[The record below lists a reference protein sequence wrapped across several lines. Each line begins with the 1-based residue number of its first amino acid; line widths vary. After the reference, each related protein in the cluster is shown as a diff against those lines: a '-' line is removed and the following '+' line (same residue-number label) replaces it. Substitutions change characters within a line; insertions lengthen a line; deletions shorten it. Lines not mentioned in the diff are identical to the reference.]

1 MKLGHK
7 RPFLPSVFITVPWIS
22 HSGGSQQLHLE
33 DAQGAYRKVYLA
45 KKWSLQLRTIW
56 ANNLGRDPPAEVG
69 PLEDTL
75 QLTSWLQPHKPWA
88 RTAQLSQYQIPH
100 LWKLGKQM
108 FLDLITAAAAKSLQS
123 CPTLCDPTDGNPS
136 GSTIPRILQART
148 LERVAISF
156 SQCRKVKS
164 ESEVAQSC
172 LTLSLFFFFVF
183 YCMQRRQ
190 GDKVADND
198 HITAR
203 QLERHF

>member
-7 RPFLPSVFITVPWIS
+7 RPSLPSVFITVPWIS
-22 HSGGSQQLHLE
+22 HSGGSQQQHLE
-33 DAQGAYRKVYLA
+33 DAQRPYRKVHLA
-45 KKWSLQLRTIW
+45 KKWSLQPRATW
-56 ANNLGRDPPAEVG
+56 ANKLGRDPPDEVG

-123 CPTLCDPTDGNPS
+123 CPTLFDPTDGNPS

-156 SQCRKVKS
+156 SNAWKWKVKVKS
-164 ESEVAQSC
+164 
-172 LTLSLFFFFVF
+172 LSHVRLLATPWTAAYQAPPSTGFS
-183 YCMQRRQ
+183 RQ
-190 GDKVADND
+190 EYWSGVPLPFP
-198 HITAR
+198 I
-203 QLERHF
+203 